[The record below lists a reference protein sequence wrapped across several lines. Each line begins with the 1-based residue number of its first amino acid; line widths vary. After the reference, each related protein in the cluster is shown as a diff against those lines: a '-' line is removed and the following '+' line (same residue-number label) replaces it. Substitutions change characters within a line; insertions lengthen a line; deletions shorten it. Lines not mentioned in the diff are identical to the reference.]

1 MSKRCFKV
9 IHDFQRTMMWVFPNA
24 PKNFKHDGLKDWK
37 DHRVVLTN
45 ALFCYNKMVV
55 KVCRMSDTCSPII
68 MEVEITQACK
78 GNVLVL
84 EGSHFTMIMDAKV
97 LTGILRCFC
106 FHYNPWESMR
116 ILPRNSSWGQDFVVS
131 SPIQWRSDESQPGEG
146 WQILGLMRWIQGKG
160 SMSIMHRLFSVDS
173 LAYDKN

>member
-9 IHDFQRTMMWVFPNA
+9 IHDFQRTMMWVFPKA
-24 PKNFKHDGLKDWK
+24 PKNFKHDGLKRLK
-37 DHRVVLTN
+37 GSPSCSHKCVVLLQQN
-45 ALFCYNKMVV
+45 GCQSMSHVGYLLIPFCLWNT
-55 KVCRMSDTCSPII
+55 TCSPII

-84 EGSHFTMIMDAKV
+84 EGSHFYHDYGRKSTHWDFWDI
-97 LTGILRCFC
+97 FC

-146 WQILGLMRWIQGKG
+146 WQILGFDAMNPR
-160 SMSIMHRLFSVDS
+160 
-173 LAYDKN
+173 